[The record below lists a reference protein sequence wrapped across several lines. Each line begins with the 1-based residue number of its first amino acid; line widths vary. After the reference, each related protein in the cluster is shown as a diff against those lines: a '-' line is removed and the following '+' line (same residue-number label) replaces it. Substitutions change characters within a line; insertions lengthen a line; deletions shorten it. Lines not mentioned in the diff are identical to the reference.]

1 MASASIGDAG
11 MANGSD
17 TGIGVVVFTLGGEL
31 PISISGDSQLGG
43 GRGSDTVGDVRV
55 RLVVGGDRGGE
66 LVAGEME
73 RLGALVGVGGVDAT
87 SLGAFSSGTVA
98 SGSVDQIV
106 VPSFF
111 RSYSR

>member
-17 TGIGVVVFTLGGEL
+17 TGTGVVVFSLGGEL

-43 GRGSDTVGDVRV
+43 GRGSETAGGV
-55 RLVVGGDRGGE
+55 LVSVVAGGDRGGE
-66 LVAGEME
+66 LVAVEMG
-73 RLGALVGVGGVDAT
+73 RLVALVGVDGLDAT
-87 SLGAFSSGTVA
+87 SLSGFSSGTVA
-98 SGSVDQIV
+98 SGSVVQIV
-106 VPSFF
+106 VPSLF